1 VSRCKTAWCRQRIPR
16 SLEQWSKCCTCS
28 YWGNRSSV
36 EGAAGRARRAR
47 VVLNLHR
54 EIRSRRRCNKDM
66 EQWQN
71 KCDVFAMPC
80 PPTNLLCTRPN
91 SGAHRCWCV
100 CAPHVYWEPVAP
112 VARSTVS
119 ASVDTRSES
128 QKIMYNKTEIS
139 TRGINRR
146 APFLKPIQGC
156 ATFGCLPDGQASRP
170 NYWAAH
176 VRRALQAMLNLDS
189 TRCAKG
195 AAIRAP
201 PCSCCVAHHLGKP
214 FAPSVFMLP
223 ARFFSA
229 FCFAICGCA
238 IDTPPASCTRGAGTC
253 GQPLAP
259 CVFFPCL

>member
-1 VSRCKTAWCRQRIPR
+1 MKRGQFIAEAWYHAAQPNVHSGKLVSPCQTAWCRQRIPR
-16 SLEQWSKCCTCS
+16 SLEQWSTCCTCS

-47 VVLNLHR
+47 VVLRLHR

-156 ATFGCLPDGQASRP
+156 ATVGLHHLTARSGPIS
-170 NYWAAH
+170 
-176 VRRALQAMLNLDS
+176 
-189 TRCAKG
+189 
-195 AAIRAP
+195 RAP
-201 PCSCCVAHHLGKP
+201 NRRRRVAP
-214 FAPSVFMLP
+214 IM
-223 ARFFSA
+223 
-229 FCFAICGCA
+229 
-238 IDTPPASCTRGAGTC
+238 
-253 GQPLAP
+253 
-259 CVFFPCL
+259 